1 MLYFMIDF
9 NDSAEGLII
18 LVVDFVIELLV
29 GLGVLN
35 LPL

>member
-18 LVVDFVIELLV
+18 LVVDFVIEFLV